1 MNNDLIID
9 KLVEPAINR
18 LVKDYYEHDKQ
29 LKSIKKV
36 CDDEKDT
43 IKNYYLDMGI
53 DTLEV
58 DNIKCSVSTSYRQT
72 INTDSCIQILNS
84 MVDNGKI
91 SAELWDSIV
100 KMQPYIDEDA
110 LEKAIY
116 NNQIDAAELTNC
128 IDSKPVHTVRVGL
141 KKTKKGVIYVQHTN
155 NR

>member
-58 DNIKCSVSTSYRQT
+58 DNIKCSVSTSYRRT

-91 SAELWDSIV
+91 STELWGSIV

-141 KKTKKGVIYVQHTN
+141 KKTKKE
-155 NR
+155 